1 MRNIIL
7 FLLFPLFVSSQDI
20 NENWTTSIADI
31 EFSEK
36 KIIYT
41 YSYEAG
47 SYNDNIKPIHY
58 NSQLLDLKVEMEVG
72 YLFNEDYKNLVSQLY
87 DYLDGWYI
95 GQANKRDKHNF
106 LEVCA
111 ILIIWNIGNDGFLP
125 ENTIKNLSF
134 LENDLLLEV
143 SGNAKLVLELYDFY
157 NEN

>member
-7 FLLFPLFVSSQDI
+7 FFLFPLFVCSQDI
-20 NENWTTSIADI
+20 NENWTNSIADI

-47 SYNDNIKPIHY
+47 SYNDNIQPIHY

-125 ENTIKNLSF
+125 ENTIENLSF

-143 SGNAKLVLELYDFY
+143 SVNAKLVLELYDFY